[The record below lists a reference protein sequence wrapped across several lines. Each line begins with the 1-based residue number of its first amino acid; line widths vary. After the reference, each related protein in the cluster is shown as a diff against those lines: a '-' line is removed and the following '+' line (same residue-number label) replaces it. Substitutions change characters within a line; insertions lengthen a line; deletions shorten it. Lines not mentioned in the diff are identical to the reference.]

1 MGSLLKAS
9 WGLLMSS
16 WGPPPFGAVRR
27 ASCAVLGLLFHATL
41 SQATVTVL
49 LLSIGHASG
58 AAFWATEH
66 SWRIATMPLGVYLH
80 AKLGWASHVQKHK
93 RAANISGP
101 VPKP

>member
-1 MGSLLKAS
+1 MYREMQLMRDNSAHLLAS
-9 WGLLMSS
+9 
-16 WGPPPFGAVRR
+16 
-27 ASCAVLGLLFHATL
+27 
-41 SQATVTVL
+41 
-49 LLSIGHASG
+49 
-58 AAFWATEH
+58 EH